1 VTLSFVDSRD
11 PAFAAAARAAFEP
24 LIADGFREV
33 GNPFGGVELER
44 GDVWLWVTH
53 EAGSHQIGVA
63 LGRRSVGDGYSL
75 QELLTA
81 VAPSRAQLGR
91 VQTAN
96 RALINETLRAI
107 AATLRDQASDLLAG
121 DGAAFDALGR
131 AVAPERRRATHW
143 AEFGPT
149 LLQGDAAWQSG
160 DRRLA
165 AELYTSALPALNET
179 RRRRL
184 AYLDRSPGS
193 IADSPADRLAAAM
206 ERRWAEAQAHGEE
219 LKDPYLPIQRLSRFI
234 NGLNASEQD
243 AAFAV
248 LIGWLDDD
256 DGGKRYD
263 ALWLV
268 LEYGVTDAIPKL
280 RTMQRTLAGSEDRA
294 ERDRAETLA
303 KLIGQLEA
311 NRDA

>member
-1 VTLSFVDSRD
+1 MTLSFVDSRD

-63 LGRRSVGDGYSL
+63 LGRRSAGDVYSL
-75 QELLTA
+75 PELLPV
-81 VAPSRAQLGR
+81 VAPEREQLAQ
-91 VQTAN
+91 VQTAS
-96 RALINETLRAI
+96 RALISETLRAI
-107 AATLRDQASDLLAG
+107 AVTLRDDAAELLSG
-121 DGAAFDALGR
+121 DGAAFDALE
-131 AVAPERRRATHW
+131 AAIAPERRSAMLS

-149 LLQGDAAWQSG
+149 MRRGDAAWESG

-165 AELYTSALPALNET
+165 AELYTDALPALDTT

-184 AYLDRSPGS
+184 AYLDRSPAS

-234 NGLNASEQD
+234 NGLDASEQE
-243 AAFAV
+243 AAFTV

-280 RTMQRTLAGSEDRA
+280 RTMQRTLARGEDRA
-294 ERDRAETLA
+294 ELDRAETLA

-311 NRDA
+311 HRDA